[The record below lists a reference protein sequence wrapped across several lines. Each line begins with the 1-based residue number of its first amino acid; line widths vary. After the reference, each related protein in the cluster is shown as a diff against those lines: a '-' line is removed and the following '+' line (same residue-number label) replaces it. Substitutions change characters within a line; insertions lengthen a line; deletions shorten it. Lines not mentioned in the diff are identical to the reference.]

1 MKFYFNSFTLAL
13 LSSTAIHAIP
23 TPGFGS
29 TYKSVVGILKKPSYG
44 SRAAAPVEHA
54 SAAPLAAAAPVA
66 AAVPVAAAA
75 PVEQIRAANPN
86 AVKQAVRNAPAGTVP
101 KNALV
106 NARSESSQS
115 LSSVD
120 SLDSTGLFAEYEK
133 MWT

>member
-13 LSSTAIHAIP
+13 LSSTAVHAIP

-29 TYKSVVGILKKPSYG
+29 SYKSVVGIFKKPSFG

-54 SAAPLAAAAPVA
+54 SAAPVEHASAA
-66 AAVPVAAAA
+66 PVAAAA

-86 AVKQAVRNAPAGTVP
+86 AAEQVVRNAPAATGP

-115 LSSVD
+115 LSSAD